1 MPSLGLEVW
10 GKRAF
15 FRRPDKR
22 DVMESYDYITPMTC
36 RRIFESIYWHPSVAY
51 FFDEIRVLSPVRYE
65 RTMVENE
72 RAWSYEE
79 ARYPVMALC
88 DVRYLILA
96 HPRLIDNKADN
107 MNISKIL
114 SIFISRAKKGKA
126 RKLKTPYF
134 GISSPDFQAHF
145 RWVDP
150 LGPLDAYKGIERTE
164 KPGLMIFDEYA
175 LNGKRARTWFHP
187 EMKRGV
193 ISLKNIVLECN
204 GEERVFNRGGDY
216 R

>member
-15 FRRPDKR
+15 YKRPEKGGA
-22 DVMESYDYITPMTC
+22 MESYDYITPLTC

-65 RTMVENE
+65 RTQVVNE
-72 RAWSYEE
+72 RAWSYDE
-79 ARYPVMALC
+79 AHYSVMALC

-96 HPRLIDNKADN
+96 HPRLIDNKAEN

-114 SIFISRAKKGKA
+114 AIFINRAKKGKA
-126 RKLKTPYF
+126 RKMKTPFF
-134 GISSPDFQAHF
+134 GISSPDFEAHF

-150 LGPLDAYKGIERTE
+150 LRDLSAYKGIERTE
-164 KPGLMIFDEYA
+164 MNLQEMVNAPEPGFIR
-175 LNGKRARTWFHP
+175 K
-187 EMKRGV
+187 
-193 ISLKNIVLECN
+193 
-204 GEERVFNRGGDY
+204 
-216 R
+216 